1 MKNPLIGMRTVKTAL
16 VVILAY
22 AVSLLLNQE
31 PSFAL
36 IYAAVICIET
46 SVVTS
51 FNTGF
56 NRVLGTVVGGVI
68 GLIVSYIPLYGGFTM
83 ALGIA
88 ITIIFCNLLHIKKAT
103 GIAITLVIIIV
114 TGSDS
119 VAPGAYAMHRTLDTV
134 IGIVLATMVNLLVF
148 PPDPMKRVRE
158 SFHQFT
164 HSAKQVVGDMMEFN
178 LSEGLSDLGKR
189 LDDLKEK
196 FDNMNT
202 EIPVLKRYEQEE
214 YDYVVQM
221 LEASERVYIYAEAIA
236 LTDPDVKMTRDNHLK
251 LTKLL
256 ARDIKRTEFVDLE
269 QSTREDMIFNYTLAK
284 LISALEKVLKES
296 PRFKE

>member
-256 ARDIKRTEFVDLE
+256 ARDIQRTEFVDLE

>member
-119 VAPGAYAMHRTLDTV
+119 VAPGVYAMHRTLDTV

-256 ARDIKRTEFVDLE
+256 ARDIQRTEFVDLE